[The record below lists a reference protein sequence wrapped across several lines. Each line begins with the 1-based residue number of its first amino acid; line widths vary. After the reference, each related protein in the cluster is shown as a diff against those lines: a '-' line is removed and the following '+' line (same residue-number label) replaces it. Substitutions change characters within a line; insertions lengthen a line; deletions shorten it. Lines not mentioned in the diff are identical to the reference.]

1 MPKSLLVADQLN
13 LATSLLITES
23 LGRLTCCV
31 LEELHSLLENF
42 RHLDC
47 DADPSFATISSIQM
61 KDLHPRLAG
70 GNE

>member
-13 LATSLLITES
+13 LAKSLLITDRW
-23 LGRLTCCV
+23 GDRLTCV

-42 RHLDC
+42 RQLGY
-47 DADPSFATISSIQM
+47 DADPSFPTISSMQM
-61 KDLHPRLAG
+61 KDLHHRLAG